1 MPRRRHNSRDGIA
14 VASSCTACAGEIGT
28 PDEYAPGGH
37 MALIHAHHV
46 PELVALG
53 WTVTDYP
60 HEPPDVV
67 CPHYA
72 ALCADDDG
80 DGDGG

>member
-14 VASSCTACAGEIGT
+14 VASSCTSCAGEIST
-28 PDEYAPGGH
+28 PPEYAPGRH
-37 MALIHAHHV
+37 MALIHAHHM
-46 PELVALG
+46 PELVARG
-53 WTVTDYP
+53 WIVTTYP

-72 ALCADDDG
+72 ALCADG